1 MVDYNSIKNIE
12 EFSASDI
19 FKNISAEKLEP
30 IKESIEEIEA
40 MIKQRAAVHKEIN
53 EHVGKVQID
62 IDNTLLDMPKLTN
75 VATMSTNIGGELVKA
90 ISELKKKKFELEE
103 IKISEKLN
111 LWRDVADLKKELREY
126 VREFKEKESKSD
138 LLDSL
143 L

>member
-1 MVDYNSIKNIE
+1 
-12 EFSASDI
+12 
-19 FKNISAEKLEP
+19 
-30 IKESIEEIEA
+30 
-40 MIKQRAAVHKEIN
+40 MIKQRASVHKEIN

-62 IDNTLLDMPKLTN
+62 IDNTLLEMPKLNST
-75 VATMSTNIGGELVKA
+75 ATLNSNLGGELVKA

-111 LWRDVADLKKELREY
+111 LWRDVAALKKELREY

>member
-1 MVDYNSIKNIE
+1 MVDYNSIKSIE

-30 IKESIEEIEA
+30 IKESIEEIEL
-40 MIKQRAAVHKEIN
+40 MIKHRASVHKEIN

-62 IDNTLLDMPKLTN
+62 IDNTLLEMPKLNST
-75 VATMSTNIGGELVKA
+75 ATLGSNLGGELVKA
-90 ISELKKKKFELEE
+90 ISELKKKKLELEE
-103 IKISEKLN
+103 LKIAEKLN
-111 LWRDVADLKKELREY
+111 FWRDVADLKKELREY